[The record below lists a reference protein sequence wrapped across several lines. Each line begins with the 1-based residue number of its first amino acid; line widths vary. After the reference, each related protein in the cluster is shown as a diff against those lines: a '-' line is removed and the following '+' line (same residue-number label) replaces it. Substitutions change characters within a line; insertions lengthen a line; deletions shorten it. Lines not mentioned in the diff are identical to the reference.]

1 MNNAFATVMNKRSI
15 LFLPFALLLALAP
28 PLLAR
33 HQIALESTYL
43 GDGWFRYRL
52 TTVDDPFFAFF
63 DLGSLSV
70 TFENRVE
77 HGPTPEDWGTSTNF
91 GDAAAWEP
99 IGPVLPG
106 SQVRPYERTFLVRSS
121 SRHFKQQVGALITM
135 SFGTVGGYHGQATSM
150 NIVGFVNINALVP
163 CPESEADGSPTNLLT
178 KVSIIN
184 LPDVEILSLVRNGA
198 ATHGVTF
205 RYGEASTLRLDGT
218 ADFRSWNKIVYLYG
232 GAGDTTWTT
241 NQSLDTFGNYYRLLL
256 VAEGHVTNLP
266 PLNASL
272 SPGPLFVAANVNPVK
287 VLRCAPVAD
296 GVEVTIATRP
306 GNTHEISLLDSN
318 ARPVQSQSLTASSE
332 VATVRFSTKPLG
344 SVVLIQARDTT
355 RTVVD

>member
-1 MNNAFATVMNKRSI
+1 MKKRSI

-28 PLLAR
+28 PSLAR
-33 HQIALESTYL
+33 HQIELESTYL

-63 DLGSLSV
+63 DLGSLSA
-70 TFENRVE
+70 TFENRAE
-77 HGPTPEDWGTSTNF
+77 YGPTPDDWGTSTNF
-91 GDAAAWEP
+91 AGATAWEP

-106 SQVRPYERTFLVRSS
+106 SQVRPYERTFLVRSL
-121 SRHFKQQVGALITM
+121 SRHFRQQVSALITM
-135 SFGTVGGYHGQATSM
+135 SFGTVGGYHGYATSI
-150 NIVGFVNINALVP
+150 NIVGYVNINALVP

-205 RYGEASTLRLDGT
+205 RYDEASTLRLDGT
-218 ADFRSWNKIVYLYG
+218 ADFRSWNKIAYLYCD
-232 GAGDTTWTT
+232 AGVTTWTT
-241 NQSLDTFGNYYRLLL
+241 NQPLDTFGNFYRLLL

-266 PLNASL
+266 PLNASS
-272 SPGPLFVAANVNPVK
+272 SPGPLFVSANANPMK
-287 VLRCAPVAD
+287 VPRCAPVAD
-296 GVEVTIATRP
+296 GVEVTIATQP
-306 GNTHEISLLDSN
+306 GNTYEISLLDGS

-332 VATVRFSTKPLG
+332 VATVHFSTKPLR

-355 RTVVD
+355 RTFVD

>member
-1 MNNAFATVMNKRSI
+1 MNKRSI

-28 PLLAR
+28 PSLAR
-33 HQIALESTYL
+33 HQIALESIYL
-43 GDGWFRYRL
+43 GNGWFRYRL

-70 TFENRVE
+70 SFENRVE
-77 HGPTPEDWGTSTNF
+77 HGPTPDDWGTSTNF
-91 GDAAAWEP
+91 AGATAWEP

-106 SQVRPYERTFLVRSS
+106 SQVRPYERTFLARSS

-135 SFGTVGGYHGQATSM
+135 SFGTVGGYHGHATSM

-218 ADFRSWNKIVYLYG
+218 ADFRSWN
-232 GAGDTTWTT
+232 T
-241 NQSLDTFGNYYRLLL
+241 NQPLDTFGNFYRLQL
-256 VAEGHVTNLP
+256 VAEGQVTNLP
-266 PLNASL
+266 PLNSSS
-272 SPGPLFVAANVNPVK
+272 SPGPLFVSANANPMK

-296 GVEVTIATRP
+296 GVEVTIATQP
-306 GNTHEISLLDSN
+306 GNTHEVSLLDSS

-332 VATVRFSTKPLG
+332 VATVHFSTKPLR
-344 SVVLIQARDTT
+344 SVVLIQARYTT